1 MGQPPHGAGPD
12 ALGDESKGALL
23 SLSLSLYAR
32 VAWCLRRVGLFYQD
46 DLFTTAATHMALLHN
61 AIIRG
66 FNSIYLQA
74 PHVQTDDVDD
84 FVAYSLAWH
93 KFVVSHHDDEE
104 DRLFPDMI
112 GVLGDHAIWGGMAA
126 EHGTYVFAARG
137 VGKTKACMQ
146 GQGEEGEEE
155 EAAAAAVSVYKA
167 RDASRLTENA
177 ESFLPGLKA
186 FETHLTSRNATT
198 GLAAASL
205 VAIMD
210 SFRDD
215 VQNHLHHEVDVMAAM
230 AGHRN
235 APAAHTPEGKLAAD
249 RLKRWGKS
257 TVTRAGYRDVVPFFL
272 LNTDRTFEQGVWA
285 RWPRMPEPVRW
296 AMVNVVGMWH
306 GPAWRFSSC
315 DSSGLPRGLYA
326 LERLAD
332 RDGAEAKSE
341 L

>member
-1 MGQPPHGAGPD
+1 MWSAGFTAALTYLFLGANLFRRRSPYFHGR
-12 ALGDESKGALL
+12 GAP
-23 SLSLSLYAR
+23 AR
-32 VAWCLRRVGLFYQD
+32 GWANRPMELVQTPWATSQKD

-112 GVLGDHAIWGGMAA
+112 GVLGDHAILGGMAA
-126 EHGTYVFAARG
+126 EH
-137 VGKTKACMQ
+137 
-146 GQGEEGEEE
+146 
-155 EAAAAAVSVYKA
+155 
-167 RDASRLTENA
+167 